1 MTFDNATFQANQE
14 AILSRIKQDGSAND
28 DGWNL
33 IIAGKKE
40 SDVVFLQVLKLDM
53 VMALLSA
60 TTNMVRFWLHARR
73 STTTVRGISGC
84 HGFRS
89 YTGWFVQHNGVLNS
103 GRAKSLPVDSM
114 VISEL
119 LEYMTPNHVAEWLL
133 AKESY
138 ANVFMINPTDG
149 QYHVVRC
156 SSGTLHTDNKGNFS
170 SNAIQGVCDSEVPR
184 DFHTT
189 NTFPVEKEA
198 PVYSHTSYNPHY
210 SRWDWETNDWRKDVP
225 ASKPVSV
232 VTPVNKPAALPA
244 AKESKT
250 TWTKPTAEVEDIDWA
265 NITDEEY
272 GLVIPDLTFEELR
285 TLFYEKAWDVN
296 GVPKDVFMV
305 TPKRQRGWLHRL
317 EKVSHTT
324 ARVLAGGKQ

>member
-1 MTFDNATFQANQE
+1 MCTIMTFDNDTFQANQE
-14 AILSRIKQDGSAND
+14 AILSRIKQDGLGND

-33 IIAGKKE
+33 IVAGKKE

-73 STTTVRGISGC
+73 STTAVRGLSGC

-170 SNAIQGVCDSEVPR
+170 SNAIPSVCDSEVPR

-189 NTFPVEKEA
+189 NTFPVEKET
-198 PVYSHTSYNPHY
+198 PVQSWQSYHNHN
-210 SRWDWETNDWRKDVP
+210 SRWDWDRHDWADNTPK
-225 ASKPVSV
+225 VSV
-232 VTPVNKPAALPA
+232 VKPAALPV
-244 AKESKT
+244 AKESKRI
-250 TWTKPTAEVEDIDWA
+250 TWTNPIAEVEDIDWA
-265 NITDEEY
+265 NITEEEF
-272 GLVIPDLTFEELR
+272 GVIVPDLTFEEIR

-296 GVPKDVFMV
+296 GVPKDVLAIS
-305 TPKRQRGWLHRL
+305 PKRQRGWFHRL
-317 EKVSHTT
+317 EKMSQT
-324 ARVLAGGKQ
+324 AAKLVAGG